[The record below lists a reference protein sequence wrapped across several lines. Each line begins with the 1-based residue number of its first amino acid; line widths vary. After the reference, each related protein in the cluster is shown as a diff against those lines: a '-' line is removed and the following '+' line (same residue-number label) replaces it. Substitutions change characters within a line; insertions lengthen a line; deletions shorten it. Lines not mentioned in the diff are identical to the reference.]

1 MALKVNEI
9 FHSLQGESTFTG
21 MPCVFVR
28 LSGCNLRCSYCDTGY
43 AYAHG
48 TLIDIEEIMDMVSH
62 HACRLVEI
70 TGGEPLI
77 QEETPALVK
86 TLLDKDFTVL
96 METNGSMRIDLVDE
110 KCIKIV
116 DMKCPS
122 SGESEKND
130 TENLKRLSAKDQL
143 KFVIADKNDFHF
155 AVAMVNQL
163 NHKIPGGNILFSP
176 VAGTLEPPRLA
187 AWILENKLTVRFQ
200 IQLHKILW
208 PNIDRGV

>member
-1 MALKVNEI
+1 MALKINEI
-9 FHSLQGESTFTG
+9 FHSIQGESLYTG

-43 AYAHG
+43 AYSHG

-62 HACRLVEI
+62 HRCKLVEI

-77 QEETPALVK
+77 QEDTPELVK
-86 TLLDKDFTVL
+86 ALLDRNFTVL
-96 METNGSMRIDLVDE
+96 METNGSMRIDLVDDR
-110 KCIKIV
+110 CIKIV

-130 TENLKRLSAKDQL
+130 TNNLKRLTPKDQL
-143 KFVIADKNDFHF
+143 KFVIADKNDFEF
-155 AVAMVNQL
+155 AKAMVSQL
-163 NHKIPGGNILFSP
+163 NDILPGGNILLSP
-176 VAGTLEPPRLA
+176 VAGALAPSELA
-187 AWILENKLTVRFQ
+187 AWILEHQLNVRFQ

-208 PNIDRGV
+208 PHIDRGV